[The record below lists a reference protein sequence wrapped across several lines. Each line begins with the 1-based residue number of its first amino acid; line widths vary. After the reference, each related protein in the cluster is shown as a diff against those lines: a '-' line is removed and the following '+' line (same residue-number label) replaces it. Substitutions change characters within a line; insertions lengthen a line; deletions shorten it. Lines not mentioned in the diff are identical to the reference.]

1 MACYDIRPYTQYDE
15 TEILSL
21 YKSVGWTNYTEHPDW
36 LRQAFENSLY
46 IAGAYQDDRLV
57 GIIRA
62 VGDGATIL
70 YIQDLLI
77 LPEKQHQGIG
87 TALLTTVLEKY
98 AHVYQ
103 KILLTDNTEKTIA
116 FYRKLGFSPVQD
128 LNCVGFIYVNHQK

>member
-62 VGDGATIL
+62 V
-70 YIQDLLI
+70 
-77 LPEKQHQGIG
+77 
-87 TALLTTVLEKY
+87 
-98 AHVYQ
+98 
-103 KILLTDNTEKTIA
+103 
-116 FYRKLGFSPVQD
+116 
-128 LNCVGFIYVNHQK
+128 